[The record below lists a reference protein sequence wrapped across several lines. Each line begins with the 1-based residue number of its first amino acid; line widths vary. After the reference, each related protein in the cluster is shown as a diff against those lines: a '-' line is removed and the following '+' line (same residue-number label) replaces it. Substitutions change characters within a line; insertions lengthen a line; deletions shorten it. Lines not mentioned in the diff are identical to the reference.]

1 MTIYKCT
8 KCNKCFK
15 NNWYLKRHL
24 NRKTP
29 CDIVKNTTHTIEN
42 DDETQNFDNSDSV
55 IQNVIQNENVS
66 SMASSILSSSMSS
79 NVTNMSQ
86 NSEDIENSNSNDLDI
101 LDNLNNSN
109 NSNNSHNSH
118 NSNNSNNSNNS
129 SSSSNSSNSLFNCIC
144 GKEYKYRQGLYKHKL
159 VCEKVIQQNN
169 LRDQLKLNKKEFT
182 DLKDS
187 IATRIISNKNNKNI
201 IKKEI
206 QKIENNNNI
215 THHNNYHNN
224 SIHINNDNRVVN
236 QHIHINPHG
245 QEDLSYLTDHDK
257 TSILSK
263 RFLGFSALMTK
274 VYERP
279 ENRNFFKPNMNKNIV
294 AYISKDG
301 KLKHT
306 KDYILQNNILSDN
319 MARFEDFYE
328 SHGRKLKPNI
338 QKQVQRV
345 INEYNDG
352 SLRKQ
357 YLEQVELL
365 MLDNNKNN
373 KKHVESMFSVINEQG
388 DEGCVVILDD

>member
-1 MTIYKCT
+1 MPNYKCS
-8 KCNKCFK
+8 KCGKIFK

-29 CDIVKNTTHTIEN
+29 CDSIPRHTHSIVNSHN
-42 DDETQNFDNSDSV
+42 DDSV
-55 IQNVIQNENVS
+55 IQNVILEENVS
-66 SMASSILSSSMSS
+66 SNLSSLMSS
-79 NVTNMSQ
+79 NVTNLSQ
-86 NSEDIENSNSNDLDI
+86 NSDSDNLISDNSDSSNSDSSNLISDN
-101 LDNLNNSN
+101 LDNNNSN
-109 NSNNSHNSH
+109 FS
-118 NSNNSNNSNNS
+118 
-129 SSSSNSSNSLFNCIC
+129 CIC
-144 GKEYKYRQGLYKHKL
+144 GKEYKYRQGLHKHKL
-159 VCEKVIQQNN
+159 ICEKVIQQND
-169 LRDQLKLNKKEFT
+169 LRDKLKLNKKEFT

-206 QKIENNNNI
+206 QKIENNNI
-215 THHNNYHNN
+215 THHNYNN
-224 SIHINNDNRVVN
+224 QSIHINNDNRVVN
-236 QHIHINPHG
+236 QHIHINPLG

-294 AYISKDG
+294 AYISTDG

-345 INEYNDG
+345 ITEYNNG

-365 MLDNNKNN
+365 MLDNNKHN

-388 DEGCVVILDD
+388 DEGCVVILND

>member
-1 MTIYKCT
+1 MPNYKCT
-8 KCNKCFK
+8 KCGKCFK

-29 CDIVKNTTHTIEN
+29 CDSRGNNTHNSEN
-42 DDETQNFDNSDSV
+42 ILQDDNV
-55 IQNVIQNENVS
+55 IHDVIQNENVS
-66 SMASSILSSSMSS
+66 SQ
-79 NVTNMSQ
+79 VTNMSQ
-86 NSEDIENSNSNDLDI
+86 I
-101 LDNLNNSN
+101 SN
-109 NSNNSHNSH
+109 NLDSTNLDSINLDSTNLDSINLDSINIDNN
-118 NSNNSNNSNNS
+118 
-129 SSSSNSSNSLFNCIC
+129 NSLFNCIC

-159 VCEKVIQQNN
+159 ICEKVIEQNK
-169 LRDQLKLNKKEFT
+169 LRDKLNLNKKEFSN
-182 DLKDS
+182 LKDS

-206 QKIENNNNI
+206 KKIENNNI
-215 THHNNYHNN
+215 THHNNYNN
-224 SIHINNDNRVVN
+224 HSIQINNDNRVVN
-236 QHIHINPHG
+236 QHIHINPFG

-301 KLKHT
+301 KLRHT

-365 MLDNNKNN
+365 ILDNNKHN

-388 DEGCVVILDD
+388 DEGCVVILND

>member
-1 MTIYKCT
+1 MPNYKCL
-8 KCNKCFK
+8 KCGKTFK

-29 CDIVKNTTHTIEN
+29 CISIVNTEQQEINNSN
-42 DDETQNFDNSDSV
+42 DDSV
-55 IQNVIQNENVS
+55 IQNVIQDENVS
-66 SMASSILSSSMSS
+66 SNLSSLMSS
-79 NVTNMSQ
+79 SATNLSQ
-86 NSEDIENSNSNDLDI
+86 NLNLDNSDLQNSNSNHQQI
-101 LDNLNNSN
+101 LDQEFNNANNTNNLNDINPNNTINSN
-109 NSNNSHNSH
+109 NSNNVDNFS
-118 NSNNSNNSNNS
+118 
-129 SSSSNSSNSLFNCIC
+129 CIC
-144 GKEYKYRQGLYKHKL
+144 GKEYKYRQGLHKHKL
-159 VCEKVIQQNN
+159 ICQKVIQQND
-169 LRDQLKLNKKEFT
+169 LRDKLKLNKKEFT

-206 QKIENNNNI
+206 QKIENNNI
-215 THHNNYHNN
+215 THHNNYNNN
-224 SIHINNDNRVVN
+224 SIQINNDNRVVN
-236 QHIHINPHG
+236 QHIHINPFG

-301 KLKHT
+301 KLRHT

-338 QKQVQRV
+338 QKQIQRV
-345 INEYNDG
+345 ITEYNDG

-388 DEGCVVILDD
+388 DEGCVVILND

>member
-1 MTIYKCT
+1 MPNYKCS
-8 KCNKCFK
+8 KCGKIFK

-29 CDIVKNTTHTIEN
+29 CDSISRNTHSIVNSHN
-42 DDETQNFDNSDSV
+42 DDSV
-55 IQNVIQNENVS
+55 IQNVILEEN
-66 SMASSILSSSMSS
+66 ASSNLSSLMSS
-79 NVTNMSQ
+79 NVTNLSQ
-86 NSEDIENSNSNDLDI
+86 NSDSDNLISDNSDSSNSDSSNLISDNSDSSNLISDNSDSSN
-101 LDNLNNSN
+101 LDNNNSN
-109 NSNNSHNSH
+109 FS
-118 NSNNSNNSNNS
+118 
-129 SSSSNSSNSLFNCIC
+129 CIC
-144 GKEYKYRQGLYKHKL
+144 GKEYKYRQGLHKHKL
-159 VCEKVIQQNN
+159 ICEKVIQQND
-169 LRDQLKLNKKEFT
+169 LRDKLKLNKKEFT

-206 QKIENNNNI
+206 QKIENNNI
-215 THHNNYHNN
+215 THHNYNN
-224 SIHINNDNRVVN
+224 QSIHINNDNRVVN
-236 QHIHINPHG
+236 QHIHINPLG

-294 AYISKDG
+294 AYISTDG

-345 INEYNDG
+345 INEYNNG

-365 MLDNNKNN
+365 MLDNNKHN

-388 DEGCVVILDD
+388 DEGCVVILND

>member
-1 MTIYKCT
+1 MPIYKCT
-8 KCNKCFK
+8 KCSKYFK

-29 CDIVKNTTHTIEN
+29 CDTITSTTHSIVNSHN
-42 DDETQNFDNSDSV
+42 DDNV
-55 IQNVIQNENVS
+55 IQNVIQDEN
-66 SMASSILSSSMSS
+66 MSSSMSS

-86 NSEDIENSNSNDLDI
+86 NSDSDNSDSDNSDSDN
-101 LDNLNNSN
+101 LDNFDSNNLNTLDTFDSNNLNTLDTFDSSHSN
-109 NSNNSHNSH
+109 NSTFS
-118 NSNNSNNSNNS
+118 
-129 SSSSNSSNSLFNCIC
+129 CIC

-159 VCEKVIQQNN
+159 ICEKVIQQND
-169 LRDQLKLNKKEFT
+169 LRDKLKLNKKEFT

-215 THHNNYHNN
+215 THHNYNN
-224 SIHINNDNRVVN
+224 QSIHINNDNRVVN
-236 QHIHINPHG
+236 QHIHINPLG

-301 KLKHT
+301 KLRHT

-388 DEGCVVILDD
+388 DEGCVVILND